1 MLYVDPDSLDSQ
13 AAFLAPTARDVR
25 TQRRDTPRSAT
36 LDNPPSQPIAS
47 VQRDVFL
54 ASPFVLLTRNLRVL
68 LRYSR
73 TFPSLKHSCD
83 SFNLPSLSS
92 RTKTN
97 PLMGNRKSS
106 YRPLRHGSVK
116 TTLTSTSYSDT
127 FSLVETMPYTAKP
140 HPVGTTTPTPQC
152 LSATVLFRT
161 TATFGTPTISL
172 LHSTLTL

>member
-47 VQRDVFL
+47 VQRDVSL
-54 ASPFVLLTRNLRVL
+54 ASPFVLLPRNLRVL

-106 YRPLRHGSVK
+106 CRPLRHESVT

-127 FSLVETMPYTAKP
+127 VLACGDTTVYCETSSSWDHDADTAVPQRNRTFPY
-140 HPVGTTTPTPQC
+140 
-152 LSATVLFRT
+152 
-161 TATFGTPTISL
+161 
-172 LHSTLTL
+172 HSHFWDADN